1 MSKKGMI
8 KIISPR
14 SIRLASTLSFLRKAK
29 CLHSKVNKN
38 VTKYMWEMRKFS
50 LLRLNI
56 QNAE

>member
-1 MSKKGMI
+1 MI

-29 CLHSKVNKN
+29 CLHSKVAYNDNKN